1 MIAPLL
7 LVAVL
12 AADAADAAVAA
23 VPRAPVSL
31 SSLTW
36 LAGCW
41 QRTAPDRVVE
51 EQWMAPAGG
60 LMLGM
65 SRTIRTADGGLI
77 EFEQVRIEARG
88 DSAVYVAH
96 PSRQAMATFAAV
108 AYNDSLI
115 LFENKGHDFPQRI
128 GYRKVGADSLE
139 AWIEGPGK
147 EGTTRKI
154 DFPYRRVACPGRP

>member
-7 LVAVL
+7 LVAAL
-12 AADAADAAVAA
+12 AADAA
-23 VPRAPVSL
+23 VPKAPVSL

-41 QRTAPDRVVE
+41 QRNTPDRVVE

-60 LMLGM
+60 VMLGM
-65 SRTIRTADGGLI
+65 SRTVRTADGGLV

-96 PSRQAMATFAAV
+96 PARQAMAMFTAI

-115 LFENKGHDFPQRI
+115 LFENRAHDFPQRV
-128 GYRKVGADSLE
+128 GYRRVGADSLE

-147 EGTTRKI
+147 EGTTRKV